1 MIKLRQHLC
10 FLMALYANTLM
21 AMPAV
26 CTSDGLTFDGL
37 LGTYYDQN
45 NTPRAYFTG
54 NTLERFDR
62 QINFNWGGGRPAIG
76 FGTDDFSIV
85 WEGRIEINRTGA
97 YRFSTLSDDGVRL
110 SVNSETIIDNFTD
123 HAPRRDTSRPI
134 NLRAGEFADVRMEFY
149 ERGGGAVAQLEW
161 DGPSFIR
168 QVIPASQLS
177 YICRPPEPLPCEGG
191 ETEIN
196 GLRGNYYNQ
205 NGIPRNYFTGTV
217 ESRFDAQLNFNW
229 GGGPPMGSFPANDF
243 SVTWEGEIEASET
256 GRHQF
261 STVSDDGIRV
271 YLDGNLIIDNFTDHA
286 PRRDTSRSIN
296 LQAGERYSIN
306 VEFYERGGG
315 AVAQLEWSGPRFS
328 RRIIPNANLF
338 SQCPRPEGPDH
349 IEIVVSGNASTC
361 VAKEVLIRA
370 CDDPLCSS
378 IYTDY
383 EGTVELTTST
393 GHGDWQLNGEG
404 NLVTGSRDSG
414 TASITFIEANNGIAR
429 LLLNNQHA
437 ENLTITANDTIN
449 ELLANSSSAI
459 QFSDNA
465 FVITDIDP
473 LLDGLTN
480 ADIAIAGRDHLY
492 RIEMVRRDTSQ
503 SPAVCGIANDYNQ
516 SQQPLKIWHTRQQL
530 FSAQA
535 PQINSVSLPN
545 NKPAVS
551 NVQLDFSGGGA
562 ANVMLQT
569 TDVGQFS
576 IEIEDD
582 SRLFSNTIDIAGSSN
597 RLTVRPFGIDIDFII
612 NGVNDRQTQGLSS
625 ITFAQDLAAMAD
637 ANASVFTSAGSPFI
651 TRVTAVQ
658 WQSIDDQNND
668 GQIDIDANLTDNLAT
683 ISFGTEQINES
694 IRLTHSLAAPL
705 GGADGI
711 IGGNIFSGFSQGS
724 RSQTMTWSEVGII
737 HLSAQLLDNDYLASG
752 IAITGEASNVG
763 RFTPHHFIV
772 RDHAHISNPV
782 LTEACELGGYT
793 YLGQP
798 FTLNYELLASNFA
811 GDITENYRD
820 DFIKLDNSQGNLN
833 IAAVDINVP
842 LDLSSRLPIASDIN
856 DNSTFLWGPSM
867 AVSLG
872 VAEVE
877 TTLTIDRLATA
888 NGPHLVSI
896 GSLAVDTD
904 GVSITALDLDIDNDS
919 IHDVALLGESQ
930 QRYGRVFLENAFGPE
945 TRPLTV
951 HFNAQYFNQAS
962 GIAGRFIPNRDD
974 NCTVYTA
981 TDFSFVSGSYT
992 QRLNSGET
1000 TISSIAG
1007 SPYNTGMGSV
1017 TLTAPGNNNEGNVDI
1032 RFNVEDFLRYD
1043 WDGDITTTESEP
1055 VNTASFGHNRG
1066 NDRIIYRHEIS
1077 Q

>member
-1 MIKLRQHLC
+1 MRIRHAITCLVL
-10 FLMALYANTLM
+10 LYVNTLF

-26 CTSDGLTFDGL
+26 CTRDGLTFDGL
-37 LGTYYDQN
+37 LGTYYDQHT
-45 NTPRAYFTG
+45 TPRAYFTG

-62 QINFNWGGGRPAIG
+62 QVNFNWGGGRPAIG
-76 FGTDDFSIV
+76 FGTDDFSVI

-97 YRFSTLSDDGVRL
+97 YRFSTLSDDGIRL
-110 SVNSETIIDNFTD
+110 HVNGETIIDNFTD

-161 DGPSFIR
+161 DGPGFIR

-191 ETEIN
+191 EPETN
-196 GLRGNYYNQ
+196 GLRGDYYNQ
-205 NGIPRNYFTGTV
+205 EGVPRDYFTGIV

-229 GGGPPMGSFPANDF
+229 GRGSPMSGFSRDDF
-243 SVTWEGEIEASET
+243 SVTWEGEIEADET

-306 VEFYERGGG
+306 VEFYERSGG
-315 AVAQLEWSGPRFS
+315 AVAQLEWRGPSFS
-328 RRIIPNANLF
+328 RRIIPSANLF
-338 SQCPRPEGPDH
+338 TQCPRPEGPDH
-349 IEIVVSGNASTC
+349 IEVIVSGNASTC

-378 IYTDY
+378 LYSEY
-383 EGTVELTTST
+383 EGTVALTTST
-393 GHGDWQLNGEG
+393 GHGDWLLNGEG
-404 NLVTGSRDSG
+404 DLVTGSRDSG

-449 ELLANSSSAI
+449 ALLANSSSAI

-473 LLDGLTN
+473 LLDGVANT
-480 ADIAIAGRDHLY
+480 DVAIAGRDHHY
-492 RIEMVRRDTSQ
+492 RVEMVRRDTSQ
-503 SPAVCGIANDYNQ
+503 SPAICGIASDYNQ

-530 FSAQA
+530 LSAQA

-545 NKPAVS
+545 NIPAVS
-551 NVQLDFSGGGA
+551 NVQLDFSGGGI
-562 ANVMLQT
+562 ANFFLQT

-576 IEIEDD
+576 IELEDD
-582 SRLFSNTIDIAGSSN
+582 SRIFSNTINITGSSN
-597 RLTVRPFGIDIDFII
+597 QLTVRPFGLDIDFII

-658 WQSIDDQNND
+658 WQSMDDQNND
-668 GQIDIDANLTDNLAT
+668 GQIDSGANLTDNLAT
-683 ISFGTEQINES
+683 VSFGAEQVNES
-694 IRLTHSLAAPL
+694 VRIMHSLAAPL
-705 GGADGI
+705 SGVVGT
-711 IGGNIFSGFSQGS
+711 IGGNIFTGFNQGS
-724 RSQTMTWSEVGII
+724 RSQTMTWSEVGILN
-737 HLSAQLLDNDYLASG
+737 LSARLLDNDYLASG
-752 IAITGEASNVG
+752 IAIIGEAENVG

-772 RDHAHISNPV
+772 RDHAGISNPV
-782 LTEACELGGYT
+782 LSEACTVGAYT
-793 YLGQP
+793 YLGQS
-798 FTLNYELLASNFA
+798 FTLNYELLASNLA
-811 GDITENYRD
+811 GDVTENYRD
-820 DFIKLDNSQGNLN
+820 DFIKLDNSQGSLS
-833 IAAVDINVP
+833 IAAVDISVP

-856 DNSTFLWGPSM
+856 DNTIYVWGPDM
-867 AVSLG
+867 GASLG
-872 VAEVE
+872 VAEIE
-877 TTLTIDRLATA
+877 SSLIINRLSSP
-888 NGPHLVSI
+888 NGPYSVSI
-896 GSLAVDTD
+896 GSLAVDAD
-904 GVSITALDLDIDNDS
+904 GVSIEVLDLDIDNDS
-919 IHDVALLGESQ
+919 INDVALLGESQ

-945 TRPLTV
+945 TRPLTM
-951 HFNAQYFNQAS
+951 HFGAQYFNQAS
-962 GIAGRFIPNRDD
+962 GLAGRFIPNRDD
-974 NCTVYTA
+974 NCTAYTI
-981 TDFSFVSGSYT
+981 TDFSFVMGSYT
-992 QRLNSGET
+992 QRLSSGET
-1000 TISSIAG
+1000 SISSIAG
-1007 SPYNTGMGSV
+1007 SPYNAGVGSV
-1017 TLTAPGNNNEGNVDI
+1017 TLSAPGNNNEGNVDI

-1043 WDGDITTTESEP
+1043 WDSDMTTTESEP
-1055 VNTASFGHNRG
+1055 VNTASFGRYRG
-1066 NDRIIYRHEIS
+1066 NDRVIYRHEIN